1 MHSQGSKP
9 AVQQTG
15 PVDIAERLAGLS
27 PEKLRLLAREIKKR
41 KAGPLTQAN
50 GGSIPAS
57 PLVPIR
63 TSGSALP
70 LFLVHP
76 VGGGVIAYHYL
87 AQYLRAEQPVY
98 ALQNLDSG
106 APDNQE
112 SLRIEDMAA
121 RYVEAI
127 RTVCP
132 GGPYLLGGSSMGGAV
147 AFEMAVQLKAQGQR
161 VLLVA
166 MLDTPARI
174 IPHMQGHDGDA
185 TLAVELM
192 MLASII
198 ASGGGARFELRLADL
213 NGLNAEEQ
221 IRCVFERL
229 RQQQLIS
236 ANLNSSAFRAALM
249 TLVKNLNAFER
260 YVPRM
265 YDGRVAM
272 LRARDAS
279 QDMKE
284 SAGELCDDPMFGW
297 QAHCTQ
303 QVIVRFVP
311 GDHVRMNLEPNVHV
325 TGAELQRLLDEA
337 RELMEAC
344 PVPRQKR

>member
-1 MHSQGSKP
+1 VHSQGPKP
-9 AVQQTG
+9 VVQQTR
-15 PVDIAERLAGLS
+15 PADVAERLAGLS

-41 KAGPLTQAN
+41 KAGTLMRAN
-50 GGSIPAS
+50 GSVPSS

-63 TSGSALP
+63 TSGSAPP

-76 VGGGVIAYHYL
+76 VGGGVIAYHSL
-87 AQYLRAEQPVY
+87 AEHLRAEQPVY
-98 ALQNLDSG
+98 ALQNLDS
-106 APDNQE
+106 AALDNQE

-147 AFEMAVQLKAQGQR
+147 AFEMAVQLKEQGQR

-166 MLDTPARI
+166 MLDTPARV
-174 IPHMQGHDGDA
+174 IPHMQDHDGDA

-198 ASGGGARFELRLADL
+198 ASGAGTRFELRLADL

-221 IRCVFERL
+221 ISSVFERL
-229 RQQQLIS
+229 RRQQLIS
-236 ANLNSSAFRAALM
+236 ANLSPSAFRAALM
-249 TLVKNLNAFER
+249 ALVKNLNAFER

-272 LRARDAS
+272 LRAQDAS
-279 QDMKE
+279 SDMKE

-311 GDHVRMNLEPNVHV
+311 GDHVMMNLEPNVRF
-325 TGAELQRLLDEA
+325 TGAELQRLLDET
-337 RELMEAC
+337 RELMETC
-344 PVPRQKR
+344 SLPRQK

>member
-1 MHSQGSKP
+1 
-9 AVQQTG
+9 
-15 PVDIAERLAGLS
+15 
-27 PEKLRLLAREIKKR
+27 
-41 KAGPLTQAN
+41 
-50 GGSIPAS
+50 
-57 PLVPIR
+57 
-63 TSGSALP
+63 
-70 LFLVHP
+70 

-87 AQYLRAEQPVY
+87 AEHLRAEQPVY

-106 APDNQE
+106 AQDNQE
-112 SLRIEDMAA
+112 LLRIEDMAA
-121 RYVEAI
+121 RYIEAI

-198 ASGGGARFELRLADL
+198 ASGHGARFELQLADL
-213 NGLNAEEQ
+213 NDLEAEEQ

-229 RQQQLIS
+229 QQQQLIS
-236 ANLNSSAFRAALM
+236 DNLSSSAFRAALM
-249 TLVKNLNAFER
+249 ALAKNLNAFES

-272 LRARDAS
+272 LRAQDAS
-279 QDMKE
+279 SDMKE
-284 SAGELCDDPMFGW
+284 SAGELCDDPKFGW
-297 QAHCTQ
+297 QAYCTQ
-303 QVIVRFVP
+303 QVIVRLVP
-311 GDHVRMNLEPNVHV
+311 GDHVMMNLEPNVRF
-325 TGAELQRLLDEA
+325 TGTELQRLLDDA
-337 RELMEAC
+337 RELIETRS
-344 PVPRQKR
+344 VPC

>member
-1 MHSQGSKP
+1 MHSQGPKP
-9 AVQQTG
+9 AAQRTR
-15 PVDIAERLAGLS
+15 PADIAERLAGLS
-27 PEKLRLLAREIKKR
+27 PEKLRLIAREMKKR
-41 KAGPLTQAN
+41 KAGILMRAN
-50 GGSIPAS
+50 GNISAS

-63 TSGSALP
+63 ESGSAPP

-87 AQYLRAEQPVY
+87 AEHLRTEQPVY
-98 ALQNLDSG
+98 ALQNLDS
-106 APDNQE
+106 AAADNQE
-112 SLRIEDMAA
+112 SLHIEDMAT
-121 RYVEAI
+121 RYIEAI

-132 GGPYLLGGSSMGGAV
+132 VGPYLVGGSSMGGAV
-147 AFEMAVQLKAQGQR
+147 AFEMAVQLKEQGQQ

-174 IPHMQGHDGDA
+174 IPHMQGHDGNA

-198 ASGGGARFELRLADL
+198 ASGRGTRFDLRLADL
-213 NGLNAEEQ
+213 NGLKAEEQ
-221 IRCVFERL
+221 ISCVFERL

-236 ANLNSSAFRAALM
+236 ANLSSSAFRAALM
-249 TLVKNLNAFER
+249 ALVKNLNAFER

-272 LRARDAS
+272 LRAQDAS
-279 QDMKE
+279 SDMKE

-297 QAHCTQ
+297 QAYCTQ

-311 GDHVRMNLEPNVHV
+311 GDHVMMNLEPNVRF
-325 TGAELQRLLDEA
+325 TGSELQRLLDIYS
-337 RELMEAC
+337 L
-344 PVPRQKR
+344 

>member
-1 MHSQGSKP
+1 MYSQGPKPVVQETKP
-9 AVQQTG
+9 A
-15 PVDIAERLAGLS
+15 DIAERLGRLS
-27 PEKLRLLAREIKKR
+27 PEKLRLIAREIKKR
-41 KAGPLTQAN
+41 KAGIHTRAN
-50 GGSIPAS
+50 GSTSAS
-57 PLVPIR
+57 PLVRIR
-63 TSGSALP
+63 ASGSGPP

-76 VGGGVIAYHYL
+76 VGGGVIAYHSL
-87 AQYLRAEQPVY
+87 AEHLRAEQPVY
-98 ALQNLDSG
+98 ALQNLDSA

-121 RYVEAI
+121 RYIEAI
-127 RTVCP
+127 RIVCP

-147 AFEMAVQLKAQGQR
+147 AFEMAIQLKEQGQR

-174 IPHMQGHDGDA
+174 IPHMQGHDVDG

-192 MLASII
+192 MLGSII
-198 ASGGGARFELRLADL
+198 ASGREARFELRLEDL

-221 IRCVFERL
+221 ITCVFERL
-229 RQQQLIS
+229 RRQQLIS
-236 ANLNSSAFRAALM
+236 ANLSPYAFRAALM
-249 TLVKNLNAFER
+249 ALVKNLNAFER
-260 YVPRM
+260 YVPGM

-279 QDMKE
+279 SDMKE
-284 SAGELCDDPMFGW
+284 SAGELCDDPRFGW

-311 GDHVRMNLEPNVHV
+311 GDHVMMNLEPNVRF
-325 TGAELQRLLDEA
+325 TGTELQRLLDEA

-344 PVPRQKR
+344 PVP